1 MNEVVGIRI
10 NRAHHLALF
19 HQGFPQES
27 NLASSPYCSSF
38 SAMAGEA
45 VVALF

>member
-10 NRAHHLALF
+10 NHAHHLAVF
-19 HQGFPQES
+19 HKGFPQES
-27 NLASSPYCSSF
+27 NLASSPYCSPF
-38 SAMAGEA
+38 SAIAGEA